1 MLFFKEEDV
10 AKFDTIQFLFIKTSL
25 KGNIFEI
32 TLNRPEK
39 RNAFTPTMANE
50 IAFALAY
57 AKNQIEIRCVIIKA
71 KGPVFCAGADLNAFH
86 DPTIDQKNQTL
97 PEPVEE
103 VRLGDAFANLHKP
116 CIAQVEG
123 SVFAGGFLII
133 CGCTFVVSIPE
144 ANFSLPEVKRGIW
157 PMQVMASLI
166 DIIPKRKILEM
177 SITGKSYSAEEALHL
192 GIVTQISDKEL
203 IEEEVNKLANLICS
217 NAPYAIKS
225 GMEAL
230 QNLSEIEEDKRHNY
244 LKSQLENLLKS
255 EDAKEGTAAFKDKRT
270 PIWKGK

>member
-1 MLFFKEEDV
+1 MLFFKEDDV
-10 AKFDTIQFLFIKTSL
+10 AKFDTVRFLYIKTSL
-25 KGNIFEI
+25 RGHVFEI

-50 IAFALAY
+50 IAYALAY
-57 AKNQIEIRCVIIKA
+57 AKSQIEIRCIIIKA
-71 KGPVFCAGADLNAFH
+71 EGPVFCAGADLNAFH
-86 DPTIDQKNQTL
+86 DPSIDQINQTL
-97 PEPVEE
+97 PEIIEE
-103 VRLGDAFANLHKP
+103 IRLGDAFANLHKP
-116 CIAQVEG
+116 SIAQVEG

-157 PMQVMASLI
+157 PMQVMASLL

-192 GIVTQISDKEL
+192 GIITQISDKEI
-203 IEEEVNKLANLICS
+203 IEEEVNKLANIICS

-225 GMEAL
+225 GMEVL
-230 QNLSEIEEDKRHNY
+230 QNLADIDQKDHHMY
-244 LKSQLENLLKS
+244 LKSQLENLLRS
-255 EDAKEGTAAFKDKRT
+255 EDAKEGTAAFKEKRP